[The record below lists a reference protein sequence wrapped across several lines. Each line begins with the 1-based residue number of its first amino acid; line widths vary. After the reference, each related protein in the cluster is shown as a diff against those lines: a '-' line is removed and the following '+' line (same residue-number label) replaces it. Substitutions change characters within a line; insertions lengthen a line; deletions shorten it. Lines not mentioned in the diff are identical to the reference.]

1 MQKLL
6 DYTTQTL
13 VSLFNNHKKG
23 TKNII
28 QPI

>member
-6 DYTTQTL
+6 DYSNQSL

-23 TKNII
+23 TENIF